1 MWMRS
6 DMSTEAAGLGSL
18 RRRASTHP
26 GLILP
31 RYPTLP
37 TSLRQY
43 DFVNAEKAM
52 GRSPEQLSAVAGYGG
67 GRRVSTSPD
76 GRVCYYY
83 ARDSSVYEGLG
94 HAEVV
99 QVELDP
105 NERQAAQFRA
115 FAQTY
120 FKQFRRT
127 PFGMI
132 RQDPQDA
139 GPGYRNVV
147 GIPGGTSSPLF
158 KILEEE
164 NVNGMRLVAGAGGD
178 FDARGKPL
186 EDDEINTVW
195 VLDSTVLPFNRAE
208 KWHQFHSG
216 LGHPFP
222 KSYTQE
228 LKQQVAKTG
237 KIDPTGCPEFFL

>member
-1 MWMRS
+1 
-6 DMSTEAAGLGSL
+6 MSLTELG
-18 RRRASTHP
+18 P
-26 GLILP
+26 LP
-31 RYPTLP
+31 SPTLP
-37 TSLRQY
+37 SLPRRPPTCGRQY

-67 GRRVSTSPD
+67 GRKGTSAD

-99 QVELDP
+99 QVELDA
-105 NERQAAQFRA
+105 NERQADQFRA

-120 FKQFRRT
+120 FTQFRKT

-147 GIPGGTSSPLF
+147 GIPGGTSSPLYR
-158 KILEEE
+158 ILEEE

-178 FDARGKPL
+178 FDGRGKAL

-195 VLDSTVLPFNRAE
+195 ILDSTALPFNRAE

-216 LGHPFP
+216 VGHPFP

-228 LKQQVAKTG
+228 LKEQVAKTG
-237 KIDPTGCPEFFL
+237 KIDPISGCPEY